1 MAQKERKRKKL
12 TLGETLSAVEYATGD
27 KINGNLADILRCRS
41 SIPSVYRHPYFRE
54 SSISKKNISL
64 WRLIRYINYKSEKE
78 EDIPKD
84 ITKIL
89 KTIIDSSKDIFA
101 REISDNIKIKKQ
113 SDWNEWTHNICEFNP
128 EKSYI
133 GYKESIKLRD
143 ILEPILQEKFE
154 EERKRII
161 KEKIEKG
168 HHSGYGT
175 LYSNFEHEF
184 FHYMS
189 EDLPYAVLKLFKMIE
204 NTEKDTIEYYLES
217 YLEET
222 EKQDYKDLPNV
233 LEKLWPQTED
243 PYEGPAIYEKTR
255 DLILNMLKDI
265 KNERKINKERMHI
278 LISKSFELEIPQVE
292 QYISMLEL
300 IEKDKKPQEI
310 IYINRYF
317 R

>member
-1 MAQKERKRKKL
+1 MAQKERKRKKP

-41 SIPSVYRHPYFRE
+41 SIPSIYRHPYFGE

-64 WRLIRYINYKSEKE
+64 WRLIRYTNYKSEKE

-133 GYKESIKLRD
+133 DYKESIKLRD

-161 KEKIEKG
+161 REKIEKG

-175 LYSNFEHEF
+175 LYTNFEHQF

-189 EDLPYAVLKLFKMIE
+189 ENLPYAVLKLFKMIE
-204 NTEKDTIEYYLES
+204 DTEKDTIEH

-233 LEKLWPQTED
+233 LEKLWPETED
-243 PYEGPAIYEKTR
+243 SYEPQPIHEKTR
-255 DLILNMLKDI
+255 DLILNMLKDL
-265 KNERKINKERMHI
+265 KNEKKIDKERMPK
-278 LISKSFELEIPQVE
+278 LVSKSFELTTPETE

-300 IEKDKKPQEI
+300 IEKGKKPPEKR
-310 IYINRYF
+310 YIKRYF
-317 R
+317 